1 MRDLL
6 LLASLLYLVPVSVAR
21 PWVGV
26 LGWFW
31 VSYFVPHSFTW
42 GFGRRLPVAALIG
55 GATLVGVPFCR
66 ERQPLPAT
74 RSAVL
79 LFLFTVH
86 MTITT
91 MLASNTRLSRSA
103 RNCVA

>member
-6 LLASLLYLVPVSVAR
+6 LLASLMYLIPVSVAR

-42 GFGRRLPVAALIG
+42 GFGRRLPIAALIG
-55 GATLVGVPFCR
+55 GAP
-66 ERQPLPAT
+66 
-74 RSAVL
+74 
-79 LFLFTVH
+79 
-86 MTITT
+86 
-91 MLASNTRLSRSA
+91 
-103 RNCVA
+103 